1 MNKTYDQSYF
11 DRWYRQSK
19 HQRNSKALLE
29 RKVHLAVAMA
39 EYYLERP
46 IKTVLD
52 IGCGEAVWRAALL
65 KIRPKIQYQ
74 GLDSSDYAVRRFGK
88 SRNIA
93 YARFAQLEQ
102 LRLGPPVDLLVCS
115 DVLHYLPSAEIKK
128 GLSGFSELCHGLAF
142 IELWCKEDTIVGDK
156 IGFIERSQR
165 WYYKQF
171 EAAGLQACGNHGYL
185 SPNLH
190 GAACALETLRLPQT

>member
-1 MNKTYDQSYF
+1 MNKTYDQAYF

-29 RKVHLAVAMA
+29 RKVHLAVSMA

-52 IGCGEAVWRAALL
+52 VGCGEAVWRAALL
-65 KIRPKIQYQ
+65 KIRPKIHYQ
-74 GLDSSDYAVRRFGK
+74 GLDSSDYAVHRFGK

-93 YARFAQLEQ
+93 YASFAQLEQ
-102 LRLGPPVDLLVCS
+102 LRPGPSVDLLICS
-115 DVLHYLPSAEIKK
+115 DVLHYLSSADIRK

-142 IELWCKEDTIVGDK
+142 IELWCKEDSIEGDK
-156 IGFIERSQR
+156 LGFVSRSQA
-165 WYYKQF
+165 WYRKQF
-171 EAAGLQACGNHGYL
+171 SAAGLHACGNHGYL
-185 SPNLH
+185 STYLH
-190 GAACALETLRLPQT
+190 HAASSLEIL